1 MSSRNFL
8 PFARDLLKKK
18 TKNSLS
24 LKLILAIG
32 VLVLI
37 GSGFFWYMIIIR
49 GQKEFINYSLTYYAG
64 YSELIEKA
72 LEKSMIR
79 NDRGS
84 IYETLNRVCK
94 VVDISSISIYS
105 HPDGKVKF
113 SSNRKQL
120 NKKLKNSST
129 SCITCH
135 KNHNNNIKLTGSCW
149 LIEKTKNGRVM
160 VFTTPIQNQPRC
172 YNATCHFHLQNKKI
186 LGILEARYS
195 LSPLDTKMRQQKIFT
210 LLAGLIF
217 TIFFCVILCVV
228 LWKIVI
234 GPLYILADALQRVSK
249 GALDF
254 QIDIDR
260 KDEIG
265 MLARAFNSMTRE
277 LKTSRE
283 RLENWAKEL
292 EKEVAKKTE
301 EIRRGQEQLVH
312 TEKLASLGRMAAG
325 VAHELNS
332 PLTGI
337 VTFAHLMLKRLPP
350 ENRMDREDLEVII
363 EQAERCS
370 KIIKGLLGFSRALP
384 SERTDININNVIS
397 HTVGIVRNQA
407 KFHNIRLSTE
417 LTPGLPDIRGDAS
430 QLEQVFMNLLIN
442 AADAMNDRG
451 SITIATRLTKV
462 DDHDYV
468 EIEFT
473 DTGTGIPEEYM
484 DRLFEPF
491 FTTKPPGKGTG
502 LGLSVSHGIVKKH
515 GGHIRVRSTPGKGTS
530 FFIRLPVPVKQDS
543 AE

>member
-1 MSSRNFL
+1 MTSRDFI
-8 PFARDLLKKK
+8 PFVKDLLKKK
-18 TKNSLS
+18 SKNSLS

-32 VLVLI
+32 ILVLI

-49 GQKEFINYSLTYYAG
+49 GEQEFINYSLSYYRG
-64 YSELIEKA
+64 YSEMIEKS
-72 LEKSMIR
+72 LEKSMLR
-79 NDRGS
+79 NDRKS
-84 IYETLNRVCK
+84 IDETLERVSN
-94 VVDISSISIYS
+94 VVDISSVNIYS
-105 HPDGKVKF
+105 HPGGVIRFTSDRKLLNHTVKPT
-113 SSNRKQL
+113 SSAC
-120 NKKLKNSST
+120 S
-129 SCITCH
+129 TCH
-135 KNHNNNIKLTGSCW
+135 KGKETTTRSSW
-149 LIEKTKNGRVM
+149 LVEKTSEGRFM
-160 VFTTPIQNQPRC
+160 VLTRPILNRPECFT
-172 YNATCHFHLQNKKI
+172 ASCHFHSSNNRI
-186 LGILEARYS
+186 LGVLEARYS
-195 LSPLDTKMRQQKIFT
+195 LARLDRKMKQQKIFT
-210 LLAGLIF
+210 LISGVIF
-217 TIFFCVILCVV
+217 TIFFCVILCIV

-234 GPLYILADALQRVSK
+234 GPLYIVADGLQRVSK
-249 GALDF
+249 GDLDF
-254 QIDIDR
+254 QINLNT

-397 HTVGIVRNQA
+397 HTVSIVRNQA
-407 KFHNIRLSTE
+407 KFHNIKLSTE

-451 SITIATRLTKV
+451 SITISTRLTRV

-473 DTGTGIPEEYM
+473 DTGPGIPEEYM

-502 LGLSVSHGIVKKH
+502 LGLSVSHGIIKKH

-530 FFIRLPVPVKQDS
+530 FFIRLPVPVKQDR

>member
-1 MSSRNFL
+1 MTSRDFIPFL
-8 PFARDLLKKK
+8 KDLLKKK
-18 TKNSLS
+18 SKNSLS

-32 VLVLI
+32 ILVLI

-49 GQKEFINYSLTYYAG
+49 GEQEFINYSLSYYTG
-64 YSELIEKA
+64 YSEMIEKS
-72 LEKSMIR
+72 LEKSMLR
-79 NDRGS
+79 NDRGG
-84 IYETLNRVCK
+84 IDETLERVSN
-94 VVDISSISIYS
+94 VVDISSINIYS
-105 HPDGKVKF
+105 HPDGVVRF
-113 SSNRKQL
+113 SSNKGLIKQ
-120 NKKLKNSST
+120 KVKTTSSA
-129 SCITCH
+129 CRTCH
-135 KNHNNNIKLTGSCW
+135 KTRETASRSNW
-149 LIEKTKNGRVM
+149 LIERSNEGRFM
-160 VFTTPIQNQPRC
+160 VLTRPILNKPEC
-172 YNATCHFHLQNKKI
+172 FSASCHFHAKDKKI
-186 LGILEARYS
+186 IGVLEARYS
-195 LSPLDTKMRQQKIFT
+195 LGRLDRKMKQQKIFT
-210 LLAGLIF
+210 LISGVIF
-217 TIFFCVILCVV
+217 TIFFCVILCIV
-228 LWKIVI
+228 LWRIVI
-234 GPLYILADALQRVSK
+234 GPLYIVAEGLQRVSK
-249 GALDF
+249 GDLDF
-254 QIDIDR
+254 QINLNT

-301 EIRRGQEQLVH
+301 EIRKGQEQLVH

-350 ENRMDREDLEVII
+350 ENKMDREDLEVII

-397 HTVGIVRNQA
+397 HTVDIVRNQA
-407 KFHNIRLSTE
+407 KFHNIKITTE

-451 SITIATRLTKV
+451 SIKIATRMQRV
-462 DDHDYV
+462 DDTDYV

-473 DTGTGIPEEYM
+473 DTGPGIPEEYM

-530 FFIRLPVPVKQDS
+530 FFIRLPVPAKQDS
-543 AE
+543 EE

>member
-1 MSSRNFL
+1 MNSRDFL
-8 PFARDLLKKK
+8 SFTKDLLKKK

-32 VLVLI
+32 VLLLI

-49 GQKEFINYSLTYYAG
+49 GEQEFIKYSLSFYEG
-64 YSELIEKA
+64 YSEMIEKSLEKHMLYNDRSSINETLKKVSTVVDIAFVNIYSHPNGVVRFSSNKRFIDSTATTSSSACFACHGKRKKLIEKA
-72 LEKSMIR
+72 SWFVEKKSASRFMIFTR
-79 NDRGS
+79 P
-84 IYETLNRVCK
+84 ILNRPACFNAVCH
-94 VVDISSISIYS
+94 Y
-105 HPDGKVKF
+105 H
-113 SSNRKQL
+113 
-120 NKKLKNSST
+120 NK
-129 SCITCH
+129 
-135 KNHNNNIKLTGSCW
+135 
-149 LIEKTKNGRVM
+149 
-160 VFTTPIQNQPRC
+160 
-172 YNATCHFHLQNKKI
+172 NKRL
-186 LGILEARYS
+186 LGVLEARYS
-195 LSPLDTKMRQQKIFT
+195 LARLDNKMKQQKLFTLVSGVIFT
-210 LLAGLIF
+210 L
-217 TIFFCVILCVV
+217 FFCIILCIV
-228 LWKIVI
+228 LWRIVI

-249 GALDF
+249 GDLDF
-254 QIDIDR
+254 QININR

-292 EKEVAKKTE
+292 EREVEKKTE

-350 ENRMDREDLEVII
+350 ENKMDREDLEVII

-384 SERTDININNVIS
+384 SEKTDVNVNDVIS
-397 HTVGIVRNQA
+397 HTIGIVRNQA
-407 KFHNIRLSTE
+407 KFHNVKINTSLS
-417 LTPGLPDIRGDAS
+417 PDLPDIRGDAS

-451 SITIATRLTKV
+451 SINISTRLIRE
-462 DDHDYV
+462 DDADHI

-473 DTGTGIPEEYM
+473 DTGPGIPEEYM

-502 LGLSVSHGIVKKH
+502 LGLSVSHGIIKKH
-515 GGHIRVRSTPGKGTS
+515 GGNIRVKSTPGKGTS
-530 FFIRLPVPVKQDS
+530 FFIRLPVPENRDLK
-543 AE
+543 E